1 VHFKLLLRLSIYEG
15 TQSDAISNQKPQI
28 FGPRRN
34 IILKQLK
41 LWNVKNLKT
50 ALAYFVEL
58 DIGLRSISTQSPVEA
73 ITERTLIRV
82 AMLAKR

>member
-1 VHFKLLLRLSIYEG
+1 LLRLSIYEG
-15 TQSDAISNQKPQI
+15 THSEAISNQKPPI

-34 IILKQLK
+34 IILNQLK

-58 DIGLRSISTQSPVEA
+58 DLGLRSISTQSPVEA
-73 ITERTLIRV
+73 IAERTLIRV

>member
-1 VHFKLLLRLSIYEG
+1 LLRLSIYEG
-15 TQSDAISNQKPQI
+15 SRSEAISNQKPPI

-34 IILKQLK
+34 IILNQLK
-41 LWNVKNLKT
+41 LWNVSNLKT

-58 DIGLRSISTQSPVEA
+58 DLGLRSISTQSPVEA
-73 ITERTLIRV
+73 IAERTLIRV